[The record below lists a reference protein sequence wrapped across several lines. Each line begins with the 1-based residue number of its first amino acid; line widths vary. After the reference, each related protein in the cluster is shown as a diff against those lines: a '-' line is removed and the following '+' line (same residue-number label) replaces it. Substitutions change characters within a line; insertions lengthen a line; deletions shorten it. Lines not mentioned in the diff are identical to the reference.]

1 MNNEFIEGLEYEVL
15 SVGGLNKDVWQIG
28 AIKNKNEPRHS
39 GNMHFIGKLFYS
51 KQEAI
56 DYLEQHK
63 NNLTSL

>member
-1 MNNEFIEGLEYEVL
+1 MKNEFIDGLEYEVL

-51 KQEAI
+51 KQEAQ
-56 DYLEQHK
+56 DYLDQHK
-63 NNLTSL
+63 K